1 MPTSSSKT
9 GISAQKN
16 VPILCLDTCAILDI
30 LRDPTRR
37 DVRIHEQEASLS
49 LLQIA
54 ESNSNLEALIADQ
67 VSTEFQDNVQKVE
80 EEVEDGLS
88 KLRDQI
94 DKLDK
99 LATLH
104 GSPGQ
109 VDTNHW
115 KDYAMRCRNVAERW
129 LKASTP
135 VSQSDQIVVN
145 AFQRVSQARSPAQ
158 KGKDSMKDCVILE
171 TYLEYIRR
179 LRNNGL
185 TAVAVFV
192 SSNTKD
198 YAETNGAVVR
208 KDLENEFKSLGLE
221 YAPNMAAAKYLLSL

>member
-1 MPTSSSKT
+1 MPTSSKT

-37 DVRIHEQEASLS
+37 DVHIHEQEASLS
-49 LLQIA
+49 LLQA
-54 ESNSNLEALIADQ
+54 TESGSNLEALIADQ

-94 DKLDK
+94 DKIDK
-99 LATLH
+99 LTTVH

-109 VDTNHW
+109 VNTNHW

-135 VSQSDQIVVN
+135 VPQSDQIVVN
-145 AFQRVSQARSPAQ
+145 AFQRVIQARSPAQ

-179 LRNNGL
+179 LRNDGL
-185 TAVAVFV
+185 TAAVVFV

-208 KDLENEFKSLGLE
+208 NDLEKEFNSLGLE
-221 YAPNMAAAKYLLSL
+221 YAPNMAAAKHLLGL

>member
-1 MPTSSSKT
+1 MPTSSKT

-30 LRDPTRR
+30 LRNPTRR
-37 DVRIHEQEASLS
+37 DVHIHEQDASLS
-49 LLQIA
+49 LLQAA
-54 ESNSNLEALIADQ
+54 ESSSNLEALIADQ
-67 VSTEFQDNVQKVE
+67 VIKEFRDNVQKVE
-80 EEVEDGLS
+80 EEAEDGLS
-88 KLRDQI
+88 NLRDQI

-99 LATLH
+99 LTTLH

-109 VDTNHW
+109 VNPNHW
-115 KDYAMRCRNVAERW
+115 KDYVVRCRNVAERW

-135 VSQSDQIVVN
+135 VPQSDQIVVN

-179 LRNNGL
+179 LRNDGL

-221 YAPNMAAAKYLLSL
+221 YAPNMAAAKYLLGL

>member
-1 MPTSSSKT
+1 MPTSSKT

-16 VPILCLDTCAILDI
+16 IPILCLDTCAILDI
-30 LRDPTRR
+30 LRDPIRK

-49 LLQIA
+49 LLQVA
-54 ESNSNLEALIADQ
+54 ESGSSLEALVADQ
-67 VSTEFQDNVQKVE
+67 VSIEFQDNVQKVE
-80 EEVEDGLS
+80 KEAEDGLS

-94 DKLDK
+94 DKIDRL
-99 LATLH
+99 TTVH

-109 VDTNHW
+109 VNTNHW
-115 KDYAMRCRNVAERW
+115 KDYAIRCRDVAERW

-135 VSQSDQIVVN
+135 VPKSDQIVVN

-171 TYLEYIRR
+171 TYLEHIRS
-179 LRNNGL
+179 LRNDGL

-198 YAETNGAVVR
+198 YAETNGVVVR
-208 KDLENEFKSLGLE
+208 KDLENEFNSIGLE
-221 YAPNMAAAKYLLSL
+221 YAPNMAAAKHLLGL

>member
-1 MPTSSSKT
+1 MPTSSNT
-9 GISAQKN
+9 GISALKN

-37 DVRIHEQEASLS
+37 DVHIHEQEASLS
-49 LLQIA
+49 LLQA
-54 ESNSNLEALIADQ
+54 TESGSNLEALIADQ
-67 VSTEFQDNVQKVE
+67 VNTEFQDNVQKVE
-80 EEVEDGLS
+80 EETEDGLS
-88 KLRDQI
+88 NLRDQI

-115 KDYAMRCRNVAERW
+115 KDYAIRCRNVAERW

-171 TYLEYIRR
+171 TYLEYIHR

-185 TAVAVFV
+185 TAAVVFV

-208 KDLENEFKSLGLE
+208 KDIENEFKPLGLE
-221 YAPNMAAAKYLLSL
+221 YAPNMAAAKHLLGL